1 MKVQKLNL
9 RQARWV
15 LYLSRFNFTLK
26 YVLGVRIGKADR
38 LSRRLDWKVGT
49 ENDNENQKLIKRA
62 RVKDKEVVKVVE
74 EIKKMGV
81 RNLRGNEW
89 KIKGDLV
96 LKEGKV
102 YVPKDKK
109 LRIEIIWSYHDMPVV
124 EHEER

>member
-1 MKVQKLNL
+1 MKVQKLNW

-62 RVKDKEVVKVVE
+62 RGKDKEVVKVVE

-81 RNLRGNEW
+81 RNLRGNKW

-102 YVPKDKK
+102 YVPKNKK
-109 LRIEIIWSYHDMPVV
+109 LRIEIIWLYHDMPVV